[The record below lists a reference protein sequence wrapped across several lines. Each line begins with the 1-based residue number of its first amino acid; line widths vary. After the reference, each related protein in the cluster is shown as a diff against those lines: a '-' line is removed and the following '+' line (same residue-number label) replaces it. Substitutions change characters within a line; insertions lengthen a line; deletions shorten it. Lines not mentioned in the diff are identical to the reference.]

1 VNILQAFDDKKM
13 FGRWF
18 GKRWLRGDSWAA
30 WRAFLCVVFALPM
43 DANAKQI
50 YTRHTGRTDVPTE
63 AFREAFVIAG
73 RRSGKSRIAAFS
85 GTYLA
90 ACVDYTGVLAPGEV
104 GTVMIIA
111 ADRKQ
116 AGVILKYIIGFFEN
130 IPMLAQLVAS
140 RTKESITL
148 TTGIVIEVHTSSY
161 RAVRGFT
168 CIAAICDEVAFWRA
182 EDSANP
188 DAEIFNALRPAMA
201 TVPSSLLLAISSPYA
216 KRGILWSTYRA
227 NYGKVG
233 APTLVW
239 KGASVELNPTLSPLT
254 IAASRLLDPAA
265 AKSEWDG
272 EFRDD
277 VSDFLTPEIV
287 QACVVSGRFELP
299 PVNGIEYTGFVD
311 PSGGSA
317 DSMTLGISH
326 LEKDVSVLDALRE
339 VVPPFSPENTVEEFC
354 ALLKSYR
361 ISRVTGDRYAGE
373 WPREQFR
380 KRGIDYEPSELTCS
394 ELYLEL
400 LPRIM
405 SGQIQLLDNPKLIA
419 QLVGLERRTSR
430 SGKDAVS
437 HAPGAHDDVANCA
450 AGVIV
455 NSLAGVPAASGLI
468 DFLKSVALGIIDGVT
483 GAKRTTPNVKDE
495 PLTADASEPLVRK
508 FLSAHPPIAFN
519 APTPKCPACKSSCV
533 ARCSGLWRC
542 NSCAFQWAAPGA
554 IFVQRPITRGDVESG
569 RWRARTFTPP
579 PQNPQR

>member
-1 VNILQAFDDKKM
+1 VNVLQAFTDKKM

-18 GKRWLRGDSWAA
+18 GRGWLRGDSWAA
-30 WRAFLCVVFALPM
+30 WRSFLSAVFALPM
-43 DANAKQI
+43 DIDAKEI
-50 YTRHTGRTDVPTE
+50 YTRHTGRTDTPTE
-63 AFREAFVIAG
+63 ASREAFVIAG
-73 RRSGKSRIAAFS
+73 RRSGKSRVAAFIS
-85 GTYLA
+85 TYLA
-90 ACVDYTGVLAPGEV
+90 ACVDYSGVLVPGEV

-116 AGVILKYIIGFFEN
+116 AGVILRYIVGFFEN

-148 TTGIVIEVHTSSY
+148 TTGIVIEVHTCSY
-161 RAVRGFT
+161 RSVRGFT

-188 DAEIFNALRPAMA
+188 DAEILNALRPSLA
-201 TVPSSLLLAISSPYA
+201 TVPSSLLLAISSPYS
-216 KRGILWSTYRA
+216 KRGILWSTYRTH
-227 NYGKVG
+227 YGKVG

-239 KGASVELNPTLSPLT
+239 KGASVELNPTLSTLT

-277 VSDFLTPEIV
+277 VSDFLTPEVV
-287 QACVVSGRFELP
+287 QALVVSGRFEIP
-299 PVNGIEYTGFVD
+299 PVDGIKYTGFVD

-354 ALLKSYR
+354 TLLKSYR
-361 ISRVTGDRYAGE
+361 ISKVTGDRYAGE

-380 KRGIDYEPSELTCS
+380 KRGIEYEPSELTCS
-394 ELYLEL
+394 EIYLEL

-405 SGQIQLLDNPKLIA
+405 SGQIQLLDNSKLIA

-437 HAPGAHDDVANCA
+437 HAPGAHDDIANACSGA
-450 AGVIV
+450 LTLACVVKPGV
-455 NSLAGVPAASGLI
+455 LGVFAY
-468 DFLKSVALGIIDGVT
+468 LKKTATYLFALPPKT
-483 GAKRTTPNVKDE
+483 GPVQSSISTTMMAHA
-495 PLTADASEPLVRK
+495 PLTFHEQM
-508 FLSAHPPIAFN
+508 PP
-519 APTPKCPACKSSCV
+519 CPECKAICV
-533 ARCSGLWRC
+533 ARCSGRFRC
-542 NSCAFQWAAPGA
+542 NACGFMWGDIYVAAP
-554 IFVQRPITRGDVESG
+554 VTRGAMLSG
-569 RWRARTFTPP
+569 EHSRR
-579 PQNPQR
+579 QIHKH